1 MSIPPPE
8 GNLPDELVRAY
19 RRANATDRSRPGQHV
34 RATILARARQL
45 VGAGGVAT
53 EHAVASVPPAA
64 IDSQWKWK
72 AAASLAAV
80 SLTGLLALQTFRTV
94 PHAPT
99 LANTAPT
106 ADKPQPVAEGPSAPS
121 TSGAGSTP
129 VSAPAASQAPRDQG
143 RRSYSNAAK
152 SRSGDAPIVPMDS
165 AAAPQAASQE
175 VAPPAPAARD
185 AARNEAPVARV
196 QSSISALAT
205 RAASPAPDP
214 WRDKAIAAVRATFPE
229 LFNGSAMT
237 GTVRIALVLNS
248 DGTVYK
254 TVLEEPGTAGQ
265 IDAAAQLS
273 QALGIGPDELERP
286 ADAVTLN
293 KTPDQ
298 QNAIVVAFGVR
309 RNTLGTTDGAR

>member
-1 MSIPPPE
+1 MSIPPSE
-8 GNLPDELVRAY
+8 ENQSDELIRAY
-19 RRANATDRSRPGQHV
+19 RRASATDRNRPGQHV

-45 VGAGGVAT
+45 VSAGGVAT
-53 EHAVASVPPAA
+53 EHAVASAPPAA
-64 IDSQWKWK
+64 NDSQWKWK

-80 SLTGLLALQTFRTV
+80 GLTGLLALQTFRTV

-106 ADKPQPVAEGPSAPS
+106 TDKPQPVAEGPSATS
-121 TSGAGSTP
+121 TSEAVSTP
-129 VSAPAASQAPRDQG
+129 ASAPVASQTPRDQS
-143 RRSYSNAAK
+143 RRSYSNAVK
-152 SRSGDAPIVPMDS
+152 SRPSEAPISPMDS
-165 AAAPQAASQE
+165 AAAPQE
-175 VAPPAPAARD
+175 VAPPAPPARD
-185 AARNEAPVARV
+185 AARNEALVARV

-254 TVLEEPGTAGQ
+254 TMIEEPGAAGQ
-265 IDAAAQLS
+265 IDAASQLG

-286 ADAVTLN
+286 ADTVTLN

-298 QNAIVVAFGVR
+298 PNAIVVAFGVR
-309 RNTLGTTDGAR
+309 RNILGTTDGAR